1 MMPKKIVIT
10 GTPGTGK
17 TTVADLLGKKINMPV
32 THITELV
39 KEKKLGI
46 RKENGAIIVS
56 MKKLWKEL
64 KDIDGIIEGHLACEL
79 PLKDALV
86 IVLRCRPPVLRDR
99 MKKRK
104 YPERK
109 IKENL
114 EAEALDYCT
123 VLAEKNYS
131 QHMVFEVD
139 TSNRKIGNIVDRC
152 AGIVQGKIKTEKI
165 DFSDYLPIEEAA

>member
-1 MMPKKIVIT
+1 MTPKKIIIT
-10 GTPGTGK
+10 GTPCTGK
-17 TTVADLLGKKINMPV
+17 TTVADLLGKKLKMPV

-46 RKENGAIIVS
+46 RKESGAIVVS

-64 KDIDGIIEGHLACEL
+64 KDTNGIIDGHLACEL

-123 VLAEKNYS
+123 ILAEKNYPEGK
-131 QHMVFEVD
+131 VFEID
-139 TSNRKIGNIVDRC
+139 TSDRKIGDVVDRC
-152 AGIVQGKIKTEKI
+152 TGIVNGKMKTEKI
-165 DFSDYLPIEEAA
+165 DFSDYLPIE